1 MNNHINVNNR
11 NGTDREAVN
20 STPDNTP
27 NTSMMPADADA
38 RRLAV
43 NGSAPLDVGTRVLLP
58 NTMRDQEEGEL
69 DLRQL
74 LGVFLRRWK
83 VMLAAFLTVVIATII
98 YTWTTTPIYEAKST
112 IQVDSSKGSRIGG
125 MQDMPFIEDMINSS
139 QSRSQENEVEVI
151 KSAVVQGPALKRLPE
166 EQQKAVKPYPVS
178 VSPLRNTD
186 LLVIAA
192 RSHDPEAAAARANA
206 ITQEYLD
213 RSLNK
218 ARGQVSEAAN
228 YVQTQM
234 KDVRQD
240 LDRARL
246 ALQKFKE
253 ENKTVELPLEA
264 QEKIR
269 QLGAVE
275 SGLKEAQADYLANV
289 AQLQQMK
296 NLAARLPT
304 TTKVA
309 ERYVVPPDRVAMQ
322 ERLNKLELEKV
333 DLLADY
339 QPGSRRVREVQQQIN
354 DLNRQLQTKAR
365 TSVESYKNETNQVRL
380 TLDQNIAQTQG
391 TIQAL
396 NARSKAL
403 TQLADRTRQELA
415 QLPVLSTRL
424 SQLTG
429 EVETYQQ
436 AYQSLGEKYQQL
448 QISINARQANAE
460 VLSPATPPGSP
471 IKPRKITNLLGA
483 IVIGTLLA
491 FLVAAVLERLD
502 DRVHS
507 DEEIT
512 QITQLP
518 VLAHVPLI
526 EEGEKREMLV
536 GAANSNPLLREGFRM
551 LRTNISFMALDAPIR
566 SLVMTST
573 QPGEGKSVSSV
584 NLAIT
589 AAQGGERVILVD
601 CDLRRPSVHRLLGLP
616 NKVGYTSVV
625 SGACS
630 LEEALQETNIP
641 NLRVLSSGPVPPD
654 SFALLKS
661 RAGQACFKQIF
672 EHADFVVL
680 DTPPALIM
688 ADAQLVASVADA
700 VLLVVSSKEA
710 AKRDIART
718 RDLLAQTGAGLLGV
732 VFNKASDGAGG
743 YYDYYKYRYY
753 SHYFTTD
760 EADGKNDQEQD
771 KSLQQVGL
779 SESDNR
785 DSR

>member
-1 MNNHINVNNR
+1 LNNHINGNNH

-20 STPDNTP
+20 NPSDNTS
-27 NTSMMPADADA
+27 NTSMLPADADA
-38 RRLAV
+38 RRLAI
-43 NGSAPLDVGTRVLLP
+43 NGSAPLDAGTRVLLP
-58 NTMRDQEEGEL
+58 HTMREQEESDL

-83 VMLAAFLTVVIATII
+83 VMLATFLTVVIGTII
-98 YTWTTTPIYEAKST
+98 YTWTATPIYEAKST
-112 IQVDSSKGSRIGG
+112 IQVESSKGARFAG
-125 MQDMPFIEDMINSS
+125 MQDLPVLGDLAGLNDA
-139 QSRSQENEVEVI
+139 RSQENEVEVI
-151 KSAVVQGPALKRLPE
+151 KSAVVQGPALKRLTE
-166 EQQKAVKPYPVS
+166 EQQKAVKPYPVT
-178 VSPLRNTD
+178 VSPIRNTE

-206 ITQEYLD
+206 IAQEYID
-213 RSLNK
+213 RSLYK

-228 YVQTQM
+228 YVHTQM
-234 KDVRQD
+234 KDVRQN

-246 ALQKFKE
+246 AMQKFKE
-253 ENKTVELPLEA
+253 QNRTVELPVEA
-264 QEKIR
+264 QAKIQ
-269 QLGAVE
+269 QLSTVE
-275 SGLKEAQADYLANV
+275 SNLKEAEADYAASI
-289 AQLQQMK
+289 AQVQQMK
-296 NLAARLPT
+296 SMAARMPAT
-304 TTKVA
+304 TRVPSG
-309 ERYVVPPDRVAMQ
+309 YVVSPDVAAMKEQ
-322 ERLNKLELEKV
+322 LSKLELQKV
-333 DLLADY
+333 DLLATY
-339 QPGSRRVREVQQQIN
+339 QPTSRKVREVQGQIN
-354 DLNRQLQTKAR
+354 NLNKQLSTKAQF
-365 TSVESYKNETNQVRL
+365 SVESYKNDTNPVRL
-380 TLDQNIAQTQG
+380 TLDQSIAQTQG

-396 NARSKAL
+396 EARSKAL
-403 TQLADRTRQELA
+403 EKLADRTRQELA
-415 QLPVLSTRL
+415 QLPGLESRL

-429 EVETYQQ
+429 DLETYQQ

-448 QISINARQANAE
+448 QISIKAREANAE
-460 VLSPATPPGSP
+460 VLSAAVAPGSP
-471 IKPRKITNLLGA
+471 IKPRKITNLLA
-483 IVIGTLLA
+483 AVVLGTLLA
-491 FLVAAVLERLD
+491 FLLAAVLERLD

-507 DEEIT
+507 DDEVT

-526 EEGEKREMLV
+526 EEGEKKEMLV
-536 GAANSNPLLREGFRM
+536 GAANPNPLLREGFRM

-589 AAQGGERVILVD
+589 AAQGGESVILVD

-672 EHADFVVL
+672 AAADFVVL

-753 SHYFTTD
+753 SHYFKPED
-760 EADGKNDQEQD
+760 EDAEQKEESALEKAD
-771 KSLQQVGL
+771 KSK
-779 SESDNR
+779 
-785 DSR
+785 